1 MYSSSILSRRKILKK
16 SFGNTDVETLYSS
29 LPGAA
34 YELSIVLNNSETLL
48 SVLSRFGGC
57 TLRIPARWPPHGQSV
72 HCRNHDLRKVLTGKQ
87 MEKVVAHF
95 AGTDVYI
102 PKCTQ
107 YLRNTRNA
115 AIIKYF
121 SNAARKGTSSGVI
134 VQRLAQRFQLSDR
147 RIWTILKES
156 VGITPLE
163 KKRNTVSFFV

>member
-1 MYSSSILSRRKILKK
+1 MYSSSILSRHKILKK
-16 SFGNTDVETLYSS
+16 SFGNTNVAALYSV
-29 LPGAA
+29 LPGAV
-34 YELSIVLNNSETLL
+34 YELSLVLDSSDTLL
-48 SVLSRFGGC
+48 LLLSRFGGC
-57 TLRIPARWPPHGQSV
+57 TLRIPARWPPHGQSI
-72 HCRNHDLRKVLTGKQ
+72 HCRAHELRKVLTGRQ

-115 AIIKYF
+115 AIVKYF

-156 VGITPLE
+156 VESI
-163 KKRNTVSFFV
+163 SQAIS